1 MAYIQ
6 RTIEASLK
14 KYLDGPEYIALTGAR
29 QAGKTTLLRHI
40 QGQVGDS
47 TFLTFED
54 VELRVL
60 FDKDIKAFVRLYV
73 EPNRVIFIDEFQY
86 AKKGGQSLKFIFDTV
101 PGKKIVVSGSSALD
115 LTISAVKYLA
125 GRILSFTLYPLS
137 FREFLSF
144 RDPALFR
151 LYEERAGHR
160 LEAPLIERFQAVLDE
175 FIVFGGYPRVAL
187 AKDDDERRTILK
199 NIFSIYLMRDV
210 RDILGLIDDYQ
221 LLTLARAL
229 ALQVGNIVSYH
240 ELSTLLQQKAPLVK
254 KFLNLFEKTFILRLV
269 RPFFSNKRTELVKNP
284 KVYFL
289 DSGLRNSIT
298 NDFRPLQARPDRGAL
313 VENYHFSEFLKAG
326 AEVKFWR
333 TKSKA
338 EVDFVIDDLYPVE
351 VKSTLSRPVAGKSL
365 RSYIDKY
372 APPRAFVFNDNLF
385 EAARIGK
392 TSLRYLYQFDE
403 FPKSPVRSGISE

>member
-1 MAYIQ
+1 MYIP
-6 RTIEASLK
+6 RTIETTLK
-14 KYLDGPEYIALTGAR
+14 KYLDGPEYIALIGAR

-40 QGQVGDS
+40 QGHIEDS
-47 TFLTFED
+47 AFLTFED

-60 FDKDIKAFVRLYV
+60 FDQDVKAFVRLHV
-73 EPNRVIFIDEFQY
+73 EPHRVIFIDEFQY
-86 AKKGGQSLKFIFDTV
+86 AQKGGQSLKFIFDTV

-115 LTISAVKYLA
+115 LTVSAVKYLA
-125 GRILSFTLYPLS
+125 GRILSFSLYPLS

-144 RDPALFR
+144 KDPALFR
-151 LYEERAGHR
+151 LCEERAGHR

-187 AKDDDERRTILK
+187 ARDDDERRTVLK

-221 LLTLARAL
+221 LLALAKAL
-229 ALQVGNIVSYH
+229 ALQIGNLVSYH
-240 ELSTLLQQKAPLVK
+240 ELATLLQGKIPLVK
-254 KFLNLFEKTFILRLV
+254 KYLNLFEKTFILRLV

-289 DSGLRNSIT
+289 DSGLRNSIA
-298 NDFRPLQARPDRGAL
+298 NDFRPLRERPDRGAL
-313 VENYHFSEFLKAG
+313 VENHHFSEFLKAG

-338 EVDFVIDDLYPVE
+338 EVDFIIDDLYPVE
-351 VKSTLSRPVAGKSL
+351 VKSALLRPVVGKSL
-365 RSYIDKY
+365 RSYIDRY
-372 APPRAFVFNDNLF
+372 APRRAFVFNDNLF
-385 EAARIGK
+385 ETAKIGK
-392 TSLRYLYQFDE
+392 TSLRYLYHFAE
-403 FPKSPVRSGISE
+403 LPK